1 MWTCSC
7 WATSCSGSASHW
19 HATAALP
26 REVPKVMPKVM
37 PKVPKAKAEAEGG
50 SRSLARPRQR
60 CRPSPRSQT
69 SKIDVRLAW
78 P

>member
-7 WATSCSGSASHW
+7 WATSSSGSASHW

-26 REVPKVMPKVM
+26 REVSKVM

-60 CRPSPRSQT
+60 CRPSPRPQT
-69 SKIDVRLAW
+69 FKIDVRLAW